1 MVTIIADNYFGYC
14 KKEVKT
20 QISYSANLFGQCEEE
35 HAGGALVFASYDLGE
50 EFSGDLHVQRSGHSF
65 DDLVQVGCIGLI
77 KAVERF
83 EAQRGSTLSTAA
95 CPWIRGAM
103 RQYLRDRCRPLTGSH
118 HLLDLVGRGQ
128 RLQHQ
133 RLHQGLQPLPPEALA
148 KALGTSLERWREG
161 LALQRGLRLASLD
174 QPQGDA
180 DGVAL
185 VELLPAPEADGTGS
199 TGYGAAIRWEQRR
212 QLWRGLKG
220 LERSQRR
227 LVLGRVLLQRSWR
240 ELGQQLGLSGK
251 VSQRRCQQALAQL
264 RQRLQESERPGP
276 PPSRPEVRPAP
287 ALGPTASPT
296 RPPAGSEWHSPVH
309 C

>member
-1 MVTIIADNYFGYC
+1 MQAPAPEHNAELLAAYGRNPSAANRNAV
-14 KKEVKT
+14 VH
-20 QISYSANLFGQCEEE
+20 ANLPLVWRLAREE
-35 HAGGALVFASYDLGE
+35 SR
-50 EFSGDLHVQRSGHSF
+50 RSGHSF

-83 EAQRGSTLSTAA
+83 EVQRGSTLSTAA

-161 LALQRGLRLASLD
+161 LNLQRGLRLASLD

-264 RQRLQESERPGP
+264 RQRLQDSERPGP
-276 PPSRPEVRPAP
+276 PPSRPKVRPAP
-287 ALGPTASPT
+287 ALGPAASPT

>member
-1 MVTIIADNYFGYC
+1 MQAPAPERNAELLAAYGRNPSAANRNAV
-14 KKEVKT
+14 VH
-20 QISYSANLFGQCEEE
+20 ANLPLVWRLAREE
-35 HAGGALVFASYDLGE
+35 SR
-50 EFSGDLHVQRSGHSF
+50 RSGHSF
-65 DDLVQVGCIGLI
+65 DALVQVGCIGLI

-83 EAQRGSTLSTAA
+83 EVQRGSTLSTAA

-161 LALQRGLRLASLD
+161 LNLQRGLRLASLD

-264 RQRLQESERPGP
+264 RQRLQDSERPGP

-287 ALGPTASPT
+287 ALGPAASPT